1 MSLQRAL
8 WLVAAPALRCA
19 RAQSTSAKAARK
31 ASAKPAAA
39 SDPSQSPLT
48 PPPPPGTYRRRV
60 AVGLSG
66 GVDSA
71 VSALLLQ
78 RAGWDVVGVYMRN
91 WDGADEAGTGVC
103 STTADV
109 ESAESTARQLGIPLH
124 VADFSRRYWTHVFE
138 PFLEAY
144 SAGAYVT
151 SRRSTVAPVCLA
163 LPPYTH
169 TLTHTL
175 A

>member
-8 WLVAAPALRCA
+8 WLVAAPALRSA
-19 RAQSTSAKAARK
+19 RAHSTAAKAARK
-31 ASAKPAAA
+31 ASA
-39 SDPSQSPLT
+39 PS
-48 PPPPPGTYRRRV
+48 PPPPPADAPLPPGTYRRRV

-144 SAGAYVT
+144 SAGACGT

-163 LPPYTH
+163 LPPHTH
-169 TLTHTL
+169 THPP